1 MSVNLKKDTKTR
13 ESSQPSLAW
22 FRLEVKN
29 DPEHRQI
36 LDSYLDME
44 RALLDGEWSA
54 QSEKLTQEEDRLS
67 VLRARVSQLDQDME
81 RSRTRDLHRQAECK
95 KRLHGAEEQINRLEK
110 EIDKCS
116 DPDWQQGLTERLRH
130 QFELFE
136 AERKLFEDLEFG
148 QLEEEADLLAGREEL
163 QREVTELSTRV
174 QCRQLRLRELE
185 TQRTDTALA
194 AQQEGREMERALI
207 EYLRRLE
214 EGRGRLRI
222 IEARLEEM
230 VGQSIIS
237 GQDSSPDD
245 GEELSL
251 LQRARQS
258 SKQSQDD
265 LDRISRVTSGAPME
279 VRMGSLGRKTLESLK
294 EIERNRH
301 LHLAQ
306 QGSQVI
312 EEERKRVQELK
323 QRVQDEVKAQ
333 WEERRQ
339 REANC
344 TSFNS
349 DESSLTSSD
358 HPTEREDTESWF
370 QNDIDDPGYQI
381 MNEDETEVIS
391 KTDEMSDEDDGCGN
405 IASKNERGPS
415 NYCNGVVQKA
425 DRKLTNPT
433 SSFKKV
439 A

>member
-1 MSVNLKKDTKTR
+1 MDLAAGDHVSVDEIDQLRKERGKLLAAMSGLKRKVADIEQQEEELLR
-13 ESSQPSLAW
+13 E
-22 FRLEVKN
+22 
-29 DPEHRQI
+29 
-36 LDSYLDME
+36 LDME

-110 EIDKCS
+110 EIDECS
-116 DPDWQQGLTERLRH
+116 DPDWQQELTERLRH

-136 AERKLFEDLEFG
+136 AERKANLEFG

-185 TQRTDTALA
+185 TQRTDAASA

-265 LDRISRVTSGAPME
+265 LDRISRVTLGAPME
-279 VRMGSLGRKTLESLK
+279 VRTGSLGRKTLESLK

-358 HPTEREDTESWF
+358 HPTERISALKKRYRVASHNYKRCVDDVNIENFSPPEKRKMLTTE
-370 QNDIDDPGYQI
+370 
-381 MNEDETEVIS
+381 
-391 KTDEMSDEDDGCGN
+391 
-405 IASKNERGPS
+405 
-415 NYCNGVVQKA
+415 
-425 DRKLTNPT
+425 
-433 SSFKKV
+433 
-439 A
+439 